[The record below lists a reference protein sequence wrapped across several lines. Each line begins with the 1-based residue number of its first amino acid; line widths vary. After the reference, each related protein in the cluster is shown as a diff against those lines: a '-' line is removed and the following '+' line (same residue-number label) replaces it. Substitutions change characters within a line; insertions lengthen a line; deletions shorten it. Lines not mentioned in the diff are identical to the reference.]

1 MNYSELLNNKALV
14 ELRPLANKVARI
26 KEHMAGIQ
34 RRAASEKANIA
45 HLEGRL
51 AELKGEAGER
61 LTSSAQCY
69 QRFKT
74 EIREL
79 AARLD
84 AARESVRLFE
94 GDVLPGKA
102 RELELAQK
110 ALDDAGVL
118 FHLAALPACENRMR
132 ELLEQVVAEYDGFN
146 AAFAELRHTYG
157 TSFVAPFEQGTPRA
171 AHPRIDGT
179 SQLARGPMWV
189 TFSPPAPASPP
200 DAPQDLQ
207 EAPGTPPAPAVDG
220 LNVAPD
226 AQDALPDTA
235 EAAQDALQGP
245 PAAALDTLGRPGKP
259 FPVDWRRDGLA
270 RWPPA

>member
-1 MNYSELLNNKALV
+1 MNYSELLNGKALV

-26 KEHMAGIQ
+26 KEHMAGIR
-34 RRAASEKANIA
+34 RRAASERENILY
-45 HLEGRL
+45 LENRL
-51 AELKGEAGER
+51 AALKGEAGER

-102 RELELAQK
+102 RELEVAQK
-110 ALDDAGVL
+110 VLADAGVL
-118 FHLAALPACENRMR
+118 FHAAALPACENRMR

-189 TFSPPAPASPP
+189 TFSPPAPAS
-200 DAPQDLQ
+200 AP
-207 EAPGTPPAPAVDG
+207 EAATDVQACAGGPAAAAVDG

-226 AQDALPDTA
+226 AQDALPDA
-235 EAAQDALQGP
+235 AAAAQDAPGP
-245 PAAALDTLGRPGKP
+245 TPAPALDTQDAEAP
-259 FPVDWRRDGLA
+259 A
-270 RWPPA
+270 PPAEKKI